1 MDKPLEI
8 DHQRN
13 IATVPL
19 TDEPK
24 VLLIS
29 EGRARLYELHEY
41 GSFLVKMHDG
51 KITKVDNTES
61 DKF

>member
-19 TDEPK
+19 TNEPK
-24 VLLIS
+24 VLLIN
-29 EGRARLYELHEY
+29 EGRARLYELHDY
-41 GSFLVKMHDG
+41 GSFLVKLNNG
-51 KITKVDNTES
+51 KVTKVDNTET
-61 DKF
+61 DRF